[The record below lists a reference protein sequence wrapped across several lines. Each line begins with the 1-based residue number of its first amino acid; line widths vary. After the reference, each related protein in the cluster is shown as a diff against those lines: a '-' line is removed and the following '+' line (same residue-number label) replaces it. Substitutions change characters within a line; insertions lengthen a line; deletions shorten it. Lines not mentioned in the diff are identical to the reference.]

1 MTDTIVKMPRLADT
15 LVEGTVGKWLKQV
28 GESVAVGEPLVSIET
43 DKVTTDV
50 TAPAAGSV
58 LELLVPEGQTV
69 AVETPIARI
78 GAAEGAAA
86 SSATPATSA
95 APETTA
101 PPQVDTQLDEATVM
115 RTVTDQAP
123 SVTRSVTGPKTTPLA
138 ARLLAEHG
146 LRASDLGTA
155 GRVTK
160 ADVLRYLAERH
171 EPSVHGEPMEGSE
184 PFERLPDNVVPLSS
198 MRKAI
203 AEHMVRARK
212 TIPMGQTVLQADLTD
227 VANWREREKGP
238 FELREGAALTYTVLF
253 VHALAQALRA
263 PREPAPRQSQKQA
276 GAQSHEQRP
285 VDIGVAVALE
295 AGLIVP
301 VIRGADALSLAE
313 TARALADVAERA
325 RSGKLQPGETR
336 GALMTVTNVGSF
348 GNLFASPIVP
358 LEQIGI
364 LGPGIV
370 ERRPMP
376 TKDGGIKIGWRCWL
390 TLMFDRRAFDDLA
403 ADRFLRSVLELLLQ
417 IPEHAHR
424 G

>member
-1 MTDTIVKMPRLADT
+1 MPRLADT

-78 GAAEGAAA
+78 GAAEGAA

-101 PPQVDTQLDEATVM
+101 PPQVDSQLDEATVM

-238 FELREGAALTYTVLF
+238 FELREGAALTYTVLC

-263 PREPAPRQSQKQA
+263 PLEPAPRQSQKQA

-325 RSGKLQPGETR
+325 RSGKLQPGET
-336 GALMTVTNVGSF
+336 
-348 GNLFASPIVP
+348 
-358 LEQIGI
+358 
-364 LGPGIV
+364 
-370 ERRPMP
+370 
-376 TKDGGIKIGWRCWL
+376 
-390 TLMFDRRAFDDLA
+390 
-403 ADRFLRSVLELLLQ
+403 
-417 IPEHAHR
+417 
-424 G
+424 

>member
-1 MTDTIVKMPRLADT
+1 MPRLADT

-95 APETTA
+95 APETPV
-101 PPQVDTQLDEATVM
+101 PPEVDTQLDEATVM

-238 FELREGAALTYTVLF
+238 FELREGAALTYT
-253 VHALAQALRA
+253 
-263 PREPAPRQSQKQA
+263 
-276 GAQSHEQRP
+276 
-285 VDIGVAVALE
+285 
-295 AGLIVP
+295 GLIVP